1 MFSDLFYHSNL
12 VTALCQT
19 GISPQLDEE
28 TKACL
33 NHLFKVIDRVEV
45 ITQAII
51 PTKLRLTYTLIFVC
65 LEDLLLWHMTNSCM
79 KSKSKQGRKKKKNK
93 KNPSTQFALSE

>member
-1 MFSDLFYHSNL
+1 MFSDLFYRSNL
-12 VTALCQT
+12 VTILCQI

-28 TKACL
+28 AKACL
-33 NHLFKVIDRVEV
+33 NHLFKVIDRVKA

-51 PTKLRLTYTLIFVC
+51 PAKLRLTYTLIFVC
-65 LEDLLLWHMTNSCM
+65 LEDLLSWHMTNSCM
-79 KSKSKQGRKKKKNK
+79 KSKSKQGKKQK